1 MRNRHAL
8 KAEDKKDAAVHIHGK
23 IRRVGETGI
32 LYVMATDAEY
42 GEHLRARIDPFI
54 CGVGPVEAASNLA
67 VAMASADLATDKV
80 DVVVSLGSAGSNRLQ
95 QGHVYQIEGVSYRD
109 MDASAFGFR
118 KGATPFLEEPIMIP
132 VEALIP
138 DVPTAT
144 LSTGANV
151 VSGDAYAAIEQDMV
165 DMESFAVLRVC
176 QQMGCRFVGLR
187 GVSDGAEPVAELADW
202 TRYLHVVDEGL
213 ADAVDRLEAVLG
225 GANT

>member
-1 MRNRHAL
+1 MHL
-8 KAEDKKDAAVHIHGK
+8 HGK

-32 LYVMATDAEY
+32 VYVMATDAEY
-42 GEHLRARIDPFI
+42 GEHLRARINPFI
-54 CGVGPVEAASNLA
+54 CGVGPVEAASTLA
-67 VAMASADLATDKV
+67 AAMASTDPVTDKV
-80 DVVVSLGSAGSNRLQ
+80 DLVVSLGSAGSNRLK
-95 QGHVYQIEGVSYRD
+95 QGHVYQIGGVAYRD
-109 MDASAFGFR
+109 MDASAFGFE
-118 KGATPFLEEPIMIP
+118 KGATPFLEQPIVIP
-132 VEALIP
+132 VQAVIP
-138 DVPTAT
+138 NVPTAS

-213 ADAVDRLEAVLG
+213 ADAVDRLEAVL
-225 GANT
+225 ASA